1 MIGTGRN
8 LWIETRLVLGILV
21 MCYVVGVACAFQRS
35 TISDSFSVA
44 LKEESGRA
52 SAAVDAYYGQMW
64 FRTWQAPLMMA
75 LKWIATFTFL
85 MFTFGTTAI
94 QGAAHYYKHENEQSH
109 VPTVINGYVES
120 YGTPAITSFWG

>member
-52 SAAVDAYYGQMW
+52 SAAVDAYYGQMCK
-64 FRTWQAPLMMA
+64 F
-75 LKWIATFTFL
+75 
-85 MFTFGTTAI
+85 
-94 QGAAHYYKHENEQSH
+94 
-109 VPTVINGYVES
+109 TVIG
-120 YGTPAITSFWG
+120 